1 MHSFWAPLYFQF
13 PGSQVIQTELGA
25 MLMCH
30 HMNGM
35 ESRDGLERDC
45 TFAASVC
52 AAIRT

>member
-1 MHSFWAPLYFQF
+1 MPSFWVPWYFQF
-13 PGSQVIQTELGA
+13 PGVQMIQAEPGA

-30 HMNGM
+30 HINGM

-52 AAIRT
+52 AAIRA